1 MSVMHQNRRN
11 PILLGQDNN
20 ALTWLII
27 INAVVFVG
35 INFIKIIYFLSYDTP
50 MEALQNFHLQILD
63 WVSLPASLEKLAG
76 RPWTVL
82 VYMFSHEN
90 VWQLIGTLL
99 WLWGFGYILQDL
111 TANTKLVP
119 IYLYG
124 GVAGALFFIATSNFI
139 PQSNEAGAAS
149 VTLLGG
155 GAAVM
160 AVAIATTTYAPRYK
174 IFPMISGGIPL
185 WILSLLFVTVD
196 YATIATDK
204 TSFALAHFG
213 GAAMGFLFVK
223 QMQRGNDWSLW
234 MFNFT
239 RWLNDLFNPEKK
251 YMKNPVAQQKNY
263 KTTSRKPFEK
273 TPRITQQ
280 KLDEILDKINV
291 EGYHSLSQEERDFLK
306 KASQEDIK

>member
-63 WVSLPASLEKLAG
+63 WVSLPANLDKLAG
-76 RPWTVL
+76 RPWTIL
-82 VYMFSHEN
+82 VYMFSHDS
-90 VWQLIGTLL
+90 VWQLIGSLL
-99 WLWGFGYILQDL
+99 WLWGFGYILQEL
-111 TANTKLVP
+111 TGNTKLIP

-124 GVAGALFFIATSNFI
+124 GVAGALFFILSSYFITQSAEGGTTSFALI
-139 PQSNEAGAAS
+139 
-149 VTLLGG
+149 GG

-160 AVAIATTTYAPRYK
+160 AVATATTTYAPKYR

-185 WILSLLFVTVD
+185 WILTLLFVTID

-204 TSFALAHFG
+204 TSFALAHLG
-213 GAAMGFLFVK
+213 GAVIGFLFIT

-234 MFNFT
+234 MINFIN
-239 RWLNDLFNPEKK
+239 WLNDLFNPEKK
-251 YMKNPVAQQKNY
+251 YRKKPVAQQRGY

-280 KLDEILDKINV
+280 KLDEILDKINM

-306 KASQEDIK
+306 KASQEDI

>member
-27 INAVVFVG
+27 INAVIFVG

-50 MEALQNFHLQILD
+50 MEALKNFHLQILD
-63 WVSLPASLEKLAG
+63 WFSIPANLDKLAS

-82 VYMFSHEN
+82 VYMFSHDS

-111 TANTKLVP
+111 TGNTKLIP

-124 GVAGALFFIATSNFI
+124 GVAGALFFILTSNLI
-139 PQSNEAGAAS
+139 PQSTEAAS
-149 VTLLGG
+149 AAAPLLGG

-160 AVAIATTTYAPRYK
+160 AVAATTYAPKYR
-174 IFPMISGGIPL
+174 IFPMINGGIPL
-185 WILSLLFVTVD
+185 WLLTLLFVAID
-196 YATIATDK
+196 YATIATDS
-204 TSFALAHFG
+204 TSYALAHLG
-213 GAAMGFLFVK
+213 GVAMGFLFIT

-234 MFNFT
+234 MINFMN
-239 RWLNDLFNPEKK
+239 WLNDLFNPEKK
-251 YMKNPVAQQKNY
+251 YGKKPISQQKHY
-263 KTTSRKPFEK
+263 KTSSRKPFEK
-273 TPRITQQ
+273 TPRVKQQ
-280 KLDEILDKINV
+280 KLDEILDKINL
-291 EGYHSLSQEERDFLK
+291 EGYNSLSQEEKDFLK
-306 KASQEDIK
+306 KASQEDI